1 MATETE
7 KALDNLMG
15 YGRDILGDA
24 SSAARGLEGDP
35 NHAQIEGVKA
45 AINVELHS
53 AKAIKNMM
61 EDIAEMIK
69 NGGAQ
74 KTMQTLARDLNVG
87 SQPVRSAGIHFDQND
102 LDNNP
107 ASVVNT
113 IVNDLMDR
121 AKNPDISVRE
131 RADLIGTM
139 VYSAKEIFQTQEA
152 GTLSEEQ
159 NSMLQSLR
167 ENLYGSIFEAREMND
182 AELTRA
188 ADMDIEDALAR
199 NGINAGRMPEYLRNS
214 LEEMSEVEAS
224 VHQATIDYQDL
235 CNEITEC
242 GSRVNALAIATNYGV
257 EEMKTAG
264 VENNVIDDYIN
275 FNRTAADPARS
286 IQDELDAARAAME
299 QARAEWHTAR
309 QNYFHAVVD
318 AAKDEVSKAK
328 TSVVYFFQDAA
339 KKAATAFSNAV
350 MNVRDLMDKVNDAL
364 TGVYQRFHKEC
375 EEFLDTVTGGM
386 HSCNMLKTIEL
397 AEKNDWSHA
406 SENAK
411 RFLRFYEPVMYFKHA
426 ESLEDMKEFYQN
438 LHDENWFG
446 KTSPYE
452 DVMNGLNQ
460 AKDFVAQKAGDAFE
474 KGKEAVGAAK
484 DFAAEKIEQGR
495 EALGN
500 VPEMAK
506 AAAGKA
512 KDLGVDAFMK
522 VGQGAEMIGQVASGM
537 AMDVVKLPI
546 TIGEYTQKVGE
557 GLARGAKDLPNEI
570 KDFKNDLDV
579 VRKTTGVELQTA
591 AVDIKMASIQMQKKS
606 LERQIKK
613 ADREVA
619 KAGMLIEG
627 LKQEREDLHNIMAE
641 FGDRGRDL
649 EKQRQKTYELDA
661 EKSEAIAALSGK
673 NHLNFFEKANLAYL
687 HLYKKV
693 GETMVAAENVAT
705 AAKNFGS
712 EAYTAAK
719 MGESQKRLGEIAN
732 ELVAAQ
738 DNLAAKQTVRNN
750 LNNKHVIIMGK
761 EAQAATLSPMQ
772 NMVLEDAVKSGV
784 PQRQALESV
793 YNMSHKEL
801 KKTPEFYKMADAG
814 KAALES
820 ICKDLGLNEKALGTL
835 TKEAGFTEDEPVKGF
850 DVHTPAFTAAYM
862 SAQKLS
868 TEDKA
873 KVLLNALDAARQTD
887 STIAKM
893 MPMEMIGYEKAVESM
908 KYVHTMAERLGIDM
922 DDKTLKAAYG
932 RSQEVFAEKHA
943 GVDTK
948 DILVSHLAGNGEDFH
963 GLDDIAQN
971 LADHVHPSF
980 ETAKNFV
987 ESKAMGM

>member
-7 KALDNLMG
+7 KALENLIG

-24 SSAARGLEGDP
+24 SSAASGLEGDP

-113 IVNDLMDR
+113 IVNDLMER

-167 ENLYGSIFEAREMND
+167 ENLYGAIFEAREMND

-199 NGINAGRMPEYLRNS
+199 NGVNASRMPEYLRNS

-235 CNEITEC
+235 CDEITEC

-264 VENNVIDDYIN
+264 VEDDTIDDYIN

-350 MNVRDLMDKVNDAL
+350 MNVRDLMDKVNDAIA
-364 TGVYQRFHKEC
+364 GVYKKFHDKS

-386 HSCNMLKTIEL
+386 HSCQMLKAIEL
-397 AEKNDWSHA
+397 AEKNDLSRA
-406 SENAK
+406 SEDAK
-411 RFLRFYEPVMYFKHA
+411 RFLRLYEPLMYLNHA

-460 AKDFVAQKAGDAFE
+460 AKDFVAQKAGEALE
-474 KGKEAVGAAK
+474 KGKEAASAAK
-484 DFAAEKIEQGR
+484 DFAAEKIEPCK

-500 VPEMAK
+500 V
-506 AAAGKA
+506 
-512 KDLGVDAFMK
+512 VDAFMK
-522 VGQGAEMIGQVASGM
+522 VGQSAEMIVQVASGM

-570 KDFKNDLDV
+570 KNFKNDLDV
-579 VRKTTGVELQTA
+579 VRKTVGVELQTA
-591 AVDIKMASIQMQKKS
+591 AVDIKLTSIQMQKKS

-649 EKQRQKTYELDA
+649 EKQRHKTFELEA
-661 EKSEAIAALSGK
+661 EKSEAIAALSNK
-673 NHLNFFEKANLAYL
+673 DHLNVFEKANLAYL
-687 HLYKKV
+687 NLYKKV

-772 NMVLEDAVKSGV
+772 NMALEDAVKSGV
-784 PQRQALESV
+784 PQRRALESV

-893 MPMEMIGYEKAVESM
+893 MPMEMLGYEKAVESM

-948 DILVSHLAGNGEDFH
+948 DILVSHLAGNGEDFR

-971 LADHVHPSF
+971 LANHVHPSF
-980 ETAKNFV
+980 ETVKNFV